1 MGGVRNDMG
10 AYGGPLGNYIP
21 GFLEAACEINSNEG
35 PTGMDINKSNAMINI
50 SNFPNP
56 VKNYTVFEYSLSET
70 SIINLTI
77 YDVQGRKAENLI
89 NSTVSSGEHTF
100 LYENKNLKNGIY
112 FYTLQYKNHQIT
124 KKL

>member
-35 PTGMDINKSNAMINI
+35 PTGMDINKSNAMMNI

-56 VKNYTVFEYSLSET
+56 VKNYTVFEYFLSEA
-70 SIINLTI
+70 SIINFNI
-77 YDVQGRKAENLI
+77 YLLVRI
-89 NSTVSSGEHTF
+89 NFPEAISKVRDSLF
-100 LYENKNLKNGIY
+100 L
-112 FYTLQYKNHQIT
+112 F
-124 KKL
+124 